1 MDRCRLHDRRS
12 VKSTLLCVA
21 AVGLFAGP
29 TPLIAQD
36 RWPITLEAFV
46 GGTRGHSDNDGRYRG
61 GRDGP
66 WAEVLVGGRLHSDD
80 RPGALIALSVGMHGV
95 NRNITSDCQPA
106 PDGGCVPWFPGFGAV
121 SLLGGWESRS
131 TNLRLLGGPGF
142 VRSEGEGAAG
152 FAGRLDAALP
162 LVGHISMAASL
173 STLVVPSWKGDR
185 FYQIS
190 LGVGFRVR

>member
-1 MDRCRLHDRRS
+1 MKHRRLHDPTS
-12 VKSTLLCVA
+12 VKYALLCLT
-21 AVGLFAGP
+21 AVSLFAGP

-46 GGTRGHSDNDGRYRG
+46 GGTRGHSDNNGRYRG
-61 GRDGP
+61 GRDGL
-66 WAEVLVGGRLHSDD
+66 WAEILAGHKLHSDD
-80 RPGALIALSVGMHGV
+80 RPGALIALSAGMQTTDKGY
-95 NRNITSDCQPA
+95 TDDCLPA
-106 PDGGCVPWFPGFGAV
+106 PEGGCVPWFPRFGVV

-142 VRSEGEGAAG
+142 VRSDGEKAAG

-162 LVGHISMAASL
+162 LVGHISTTASL
-173 STLVVPSWKGDR
+173 STLVIPAWRGDR
-185 FYQIS
+185 FHHIS

>member
-1 MDRCRLHDRRS
+1 MDRRRLHRAS
-12 VKSTLLCVA
+12 AKHALLCVT

-46 GGTRGHSDNDGRYRG
+46 GGTRGHSDNNERYRG
-61 GRDGP
+61 GREGL
-66 WAEVLVGGRLHSDD
+66 WADILAGGKLHSDD
-80 RPGALIALSVGMHGV
+80 RAGALIALSAGMHVV
-95 NRNITSDCQPA
+95 NHVTTADCLPA
-106 PDGGCVPWFPGFGAV
+106 PEAGCVPWFPGFGAV

-142 VRSEGEGAAG
+142 VTSDGEEAAG

-162 LVGHISMAASL
+162 LVGHISTAASL

-185 FYQIS
+185 FYHLS
-190 LGVGFRVR
+190 LGVGFRIR

>member
-1 MDRCRLHDRRS
+1 MDRRRLHDRRS
-12 VKSTLLCVA
+12 VKHALLFVT

-46 GGTRGHSDNDGRYRG
+46 GGTRGHSDNNGRYRG
-61 GRDGP
+61 GRGGL
-66 WAEVLVGGRLHSDD
+66 WADILAGGRLHADD
-80 RPGALIALSVGMHGV
+80 RSGALIALSAGMQTTDKGY
-95 NRNITSDCQPA
+95 TDDCLPA
-106 PDGGCVPWFPGFGAV
+106 PEGGCVPWFPRFGAV

-131 TNLRLLGGPGF
+131 TNLRLLGGPAF
-142 VRSEGEGAAG
+142 VRSAGEGAAG

-162 LVGHISMAASL
+162 LVGHISTAASL
-173 STLVVPSWKGDR
+173 STVAIPSWRGDR
-185 FYQIS
+185 FYHIS